1 MTKEETQC
9 LRTLR
14 HIETI
19 TIHKAD
25 KNNITVVQNKKDYAN
40 EGERQLNDGIHYIE
54 IPEINIKNTMN
65 KINEIVYNMNKD
77 NYLDEITFKY
87 IKYEN
92 QYITTPFAYFL
103 PKIHKLDNEILKDI
117 YKQQT
122 EIKIQ
127 VPARPII
134 SQCNGPLERIGR
146 YLDFFLLP
154 IVKTQTTYISDTGSF
169 IRLLEKSKIETDTLL
184 VTYDITSLY
193 TNLRFSEIIAAL
205 NSVTGIYENLEYNII
220 KPSFDYLLQ
229 ITNLIL
235 LNNEFTFNKKCYRQI
250 IGASQGHV
258 ASPQISDIAIY
269 QHINKILN
277 IFPHKNKILFHKRMK
292 DDGYILFQGTTEE
305 VKLLFEIANTNHNLL
320 QFTYEIDRQSLKFLD
335 LETYKGQRFQK
346 ENILDIKCFTKP
358 TEKFQYLHQNSNHA
372 KSCFKSFIKGEG
384 IRILR
389 NTSDPD
395 NFNER
400 INLFTEKLIQRGY
413 KIAFVN
419 KILRNISH
427 TERLNKLTNKE
438 TSINKN
444 TDNYNI
450 SFITQYHANAE
461 NLQTIIRKH
470 WHLIQDNP
478 QFKNLFDKKPTIAFK
493 RNRNIGEI
501 VKKHLK

>member
-1 MTKEETQC
+1 MTLGKGLNFIPTDKISRTNIMKDFKKFERKLRLKHFFHEYKTIPKTNHPFKEKSKFSVPIIGDNPIEQYIFHTKMELSNYKPNKTKNMTKEETQC

-154 IVKTQTTYISDTGSF
+154 IVKTQTTYISDTEDFDDKFVNISKADMCVCKDIFEINSEFKGTFSK
-169 IRLLEKSKIETDTLL
+169 RKYQEASVPQSLLFLDSVMKFGHNIKDYSYSHSTLTIAQLL
-184 VTYDITSLY
+184 VYSTKKLSSRHMK
-193 TNLRFSEIIAAL
+193 NHEH
-205 NSVTGIYENLEYNII
+205 
-220 KPSFDYLLQ
+220 Q
-229 ITNLIL
+229 IVRIW
-235 LNNEFTFNKKCYRQI
+235 
-250 IGASQGHV
+250 
-258 ASPQISDIAIY
+258 
-269 QHINKILN
+269 
-277 IFPHKNKILFHKRMK
+277 
-292 DDGYILFQGTTEE
+292 
-305 VKLLFEIANTNHNLL
+305 
-320 QFTYEIDRQSLKFLD
+320 
-335 LETYKGQRFQK
+335 
-346 ENILDIKCFTKP
+346 
-358 TEKFQYLHQNSNHA
+358 
-372 KSCFKSFIKGEG
+372 KS
-384 IRILR
+384 
-389 NTSDPD
+389 
-395 NFNER
+395 
-400 INLFTEKLIQRGY
+400 
-413 KIAFVN
+413 
-419 KILRNISH
+419 
-427 TERLNKLTNKE
+427 
-438 TSINKN
+438 
-444 TDNYNI
+444 
-450 SFITQYHANAE
+450 
-461 NLQTIIRKH
+461 
-470 WHLIQDNP
+470 
-478 QFKNLFDKKPTIAFK
+478 
-493 RNRNIGEI
+493 
-501 VKKHLK
+501 

>member
-1 MTKEETQC
+1 
-9 LRTLR
+9 
-14 HIETI
+14 
-19 TIHKAD
+19 
-25 KNNITVVQNKKDYAN
+25 
-40 EGERQLNDGIHYIE
+40 
-54 IPEINIKNTMN
+54 MN

-235 LNNEFTFNKKCYRQI
+235 LNNEFTFNKNV
-250 IGASQGHV
+250 IG
-258 ASPQISDIAIY
+258 
-269 QHINKILN
+269 
-277 IFPHKNKILFHKRMK
+277 
-292 DDGYILFQGTTEE
+292 
-305 VKLLFEIANTNHNLL
+305 KL
-320 QFTYEIDRQSLKFLD
+320 
-335 LETYKGQRFQK
+335 
-346 ENILDIKCFTKP
+346 
-358 TEKFQYLHQNSNHA
+358 
-372 KSCFKSFIKGEG
+372 
-384 IRILR
+384 
-389 NTSDPD
+389 
-395 NFNER
+395 
-400 INLFTEKLIQRGY
+400 
-413 KIAFVN
+413 
-419 KILRNISH
+419 
-427 TERLNKLTNKE
+427 
-438 TSINKN
+438 
-444 TDNYNI
+444 
-450 SFITQYHANAE
+450 
-461 NLQTIIRKH
+461 
-470 WHLIQDNP
+470 
-478 QFKNLFDKKPTIAFK
+478 
-493 RNRNIGEI
+493 
-501 VKKHLK
+501 

>member
-1 MTKEETQC
+1 MTLGKGLNFIPTDKISRTNIMKDFKKFERKLRLKHFFHEYKTIPKTNHPFKEKSKFSVPIIGDNPIEQYIFHTKMELSNYKPNKTKNMTKEETQC

-154 IVKTQTTYISDTGSF
+154 IVKTQTTYISDTG
-169 IRLLEKSKIETDTLL
+169 
-184 VTYDITSLY
+184 
-193 TNLRFSEIIAAL
+193 
-205 NSVTGIYENLEYNII
+205 
-220 KPSFDYLLQ
+220 
-229 ITNLIL
+229 
-235 LNNEFTFNKKCYRQI
+235 
-250 IGASQGHV
+250 
-258 ASPQISDIAIY
+258 
-269 QHINKILN
+269 
-277 IFPHKNKILFHKRMK
+277 
-292 DDGYILFQGTTEE
+292 
-305 VKLLFEIANTNHNLL
+305 
-320 QFTYEIDRQSLKFLD
+320 
-335 LETYKGQRFQK
+335 
-346 ENILDIKCFTKP
+346 
-358 TEKFQYLHQNSNHA
+358 
-372 KSCFKSFIKGEG
+372 EG

>member
-1 MTKEETQC
+1 MELSNYKPNKTKNMTKEETQC

-154 IVKTQTTYISDTGSF
+154 IVKTQTTYISDTGHGDPMDIWYPF
-169 IRLLEKSKIETDTLL
+169 DWTLIPQNNPTSEEP
-184 VTYDITSLY
+184 VYIT
-193 TNLRFSEIIAAL
+193 
-205 NSVTGIYENLEYNII
+205 
-220 KPSFDYLLQ
+220 P
-229 ITNLIL
+229 NLIYH
-235 LNNEFTFNKKCYRQI
+235 LN
-250 IGASQGHV
+250 
-258 ASPQISDIAIY
+258 P
-269 QHINKILN
+269 N
-277 IFPHKNKILFHKRMK
+277 I
-292 DDGYILFQGTTEE
+292 
-305 VKLLFEIANTNHNLL
+305 
-320 QFTYEIDRQSLKFLD
+320 
-335 LETYKGQRFQK
+335 
-346 ENILDIKCFTKP
+346 
-358 TEKFQYLHQNSNHA
+358 
-372 KSCFKSFIKGEG
+372 
-384 IRILR
+384 
-389 NTSDPD
+389 
-395 NFNER
+395 
-400 INLFTEKLIQRGY
+400 KLILVIRDP
-413 KIAFVN
+413 A
-419 KILRNISH
+419 
-427 TERLNKLTNKE
+427 ERH
-438 TSINKN
+438 
-444 TDNYNI
+444 
-450 SFITQYHANAE
+450 QY
-461 NLQTIIRKH
+461 
-470 WHLIQDNP
+470 P
-478 QFKNLFDKKPTIAFK
+478 QGFTVLFCV
-493 RNRNIGEI
+493 IG
-501 VKKHLK
+501 